1 MMIDYVTLMLTNMVC
16 GFVILAFFLLWGLD
30 AADKKRWAPAFGIS
44 GLVATVC
51 GFRMSFTWPLSV
63 PYNCAY
69 GEMSVLL
76 GVLFLGAS
84 WSLAKEWDL
93 LPLGIYAFFAGGA
106 ACLLGVRIIDQH
118 LTLTPLMSGVG
129 FIFSGSCGVFAGL
142 VLWYRKI
149 KSLRVLGAAVLLIAA
164 AIWLLTAYE
173 AYWSHLAAKVK

>member
-1 MMIDYVTLMLTNMVC
+1 
-16 GFVILAFFLLWGLD
+16 
-30 AADKKRWAPAFGIS
+30 
-44 GLVATVC
+44 
-51 GFRMSFTWPLSV
+51 MSFTWPLPV

-76 GVLFLGAS
+76 GMLFLGAS

-118 LTLTPLMSGVG
+118 LTLTPLMSEVG
-129 FIFSGSCGVFAGL
+129 FILSGACGLFAGL

-173 AYWSHLAAKVK
+173 AYWSHLAAKAK